1 MRPAIL
7 DERIRGERTMYD
19 PEADMDGVSVKRFR
33 IVYRV
38 ALYAE
43 MSQDRNTI
51 KLVGASEQDVLRKLR
66 EMYPPDC
73 VDIVS
78 VVEMEEGE

>member
-1 MRPAIL
+1 
-7 DERIRGERTMYD
+7 MYD
-19 PEADMDGVSVKRFR
+19 PEADMDGVIQKRFK

-51 KLVGASEQDVLRKLR
+51 KLLGVTEQDVLRKVR

-78 VVEMEEGE
+78 VTELEEGE